1 MGLLLASAVGPA
13 VAGPP
18 YQSDDPQPT
27 DFGHF
32 EIYTFDK
39 GTFGH
44 SGSSSASGLDFNY
57 GAVPD
62 LQLTAAVPFGYDA
75 PSDGP
80 SAFGPGNVELAAKYK
95 IIHQDTFGLDVSV
108 FPRIFLPSSSQT
120 GDPNA
125 SILLPIWVQKDWGP
139 VSAFGGGA
147 STAPPS
153 PVRSWKRFS
162 WVSRSFIRP
171 QMKMG
176 LALRPPWD
184 SARDMISTTITTCWA
199 MSRAAWKTS
208 LKPEVGRGTRRSCS
222 PISQAWLAFG
232 ASMRRRSYPPARR
245 ACAFPPCTGS
255 HLISHFRLPFD

>member
-1 MGLLLASAVGPA
+1 MSSKTQLDKGLHGTYRMEIACNGPA
-13 VAGPP
+13 TLGVSRRTGGSWTALPIGR
-18 YQSDDPQPT
+18 SAT
-27 DFGHF
+27 HGFRAF

-57 GAVPD
+57 GAAPD

-120 GDPNA
+120 GEPNA

-139 VSAFGGGA
+139 VSAFGGGGRQF
-147 STAPPS
+147 SLQDVDRNFCPTAPPS
-153 PVRSWKRFS
+153 PVRSSKRFS

-176 LALRPPWD
+176 LALRHP
-184 SARDMISTTITTCWA
+184 
-199 MSRAAWKTS
+199 
-208 LKPEVGRGTRRSCS
+208 GTRRA
-222 PISQAWLAFG
+222 I
-232 ASMRRRSYPPARR
+232 
-245 ACAFPPCTGS
+245 
-255 HLISHFRLPFD
+255 

>member
-1 MGLLLASAVGPA
+1 MGLLLLASAVGPA

-57 GAVPD
+57 GAAPD

-139 VSAFGGGA
+139 VSAFGGGGCQ
-147 STAPPS
+147 
-153 PVRSWKRFS
+153 FS
-162 WVSRSFIRP
+162 LQDVDRNFCLYGATITRQILETLQLGIEVFHQTSDENGARP
-171 QMKMG
+171 
-176 LALRPPWD
+176 
-184 SARDMISTTITTCWA
+184 STTLGLGARYDIDDHYHLLGYVA
-199 MSRAAWKTS
+199 
-208 LKPEVGRGTRRSCS
+208 RGLENV
-222 PISQAWLAFG
+222 SQAGSWTWY
-232 ASMRRRSYPPARR
+232 ASVLFTY
-245 ACAFPPCTGS
+245 
-255 HLISHFRLPFD
+255 